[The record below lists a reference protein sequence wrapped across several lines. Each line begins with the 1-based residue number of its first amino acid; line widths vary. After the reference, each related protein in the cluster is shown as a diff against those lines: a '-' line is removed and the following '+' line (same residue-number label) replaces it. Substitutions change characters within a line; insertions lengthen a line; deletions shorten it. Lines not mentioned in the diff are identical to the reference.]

1 MGKPDA
7 GEGVGMRE
15 EVVGGLVAALLYLNT
30 LNHQFVYDDR
40 WLILVKKK
48 NEWSGGSGRVKIT
61 SFIFT

>member
-40 WLILVKKK
+40 
-48 NEWSGGSGRVKIT
+48 
-61 SFIFT
+61 